1 MWTTSLR
8 PISGS
13 GILIDDLAGASL
25 HHEAR
30 NAQALDADSGLPAQP
45 LEDCVT
51 PCGAPTDF
59 GAAPAVIWFHSTT
72 DGDSRLQR
80 LHPVLPVGF

>member
-25 HHEAR
+25 HHER
-30 NAQALDADSGLPAQP
+30 ETHKRSPRTVGLPAQP
-45 LEDCVT
+45 LENCVS

-59 GAAPAVIWFHSTT
+59 GAAPAVIWFHSST

-80 LHPVLPVGF
+80 LRPVLRVGL

>member
-13 GILIDDLAGASL
+13 GTLIDDLPGASL

-30 NAQALDADSGLPAQP
+30 DAQAFNANSGFTCATTRELPQP
-45 LEDCVT
+45 VRRTDELW
-51 PCGAPTDF
+51 CGPHGYVVSF
-59 GAAPAVIWFHSTT
+59 EH
-72 DGDSRLQR
+72 RR
-80 LHPVLPVGF
+80 